1 MSDVL
6 EGDNLRDRGTFDDDP
21 TTIPVAPNPDV
32 GEIVF
37 RRIIDKGLP
46 LTLADGTKYTSMGVI
61 ATNFN
66 KRTVFINARM
76 KDGDLIISF
85 VKRDEE

>member
-1 MSDVL
+1 MTDVL
-6 EGDNLRDRGTFDDDP
+6 EGNNLRDRGTFDDDP
-21 TTIPVAPNPDV
+21 TTIPIPPNPDV

-46 LTLADGTKYTSMGVI
+46 LTLSDGTDYTSMGVVM
-61 ATNFN
+61 TNFN
-66 KRTVFINARM
+66 KRTVFVNARM
-76 KDGDLIISF
+76 KNGDLIISF